1 MADMNYLDVKL
12 SEAYKEHTCFK
23 ELEDMKEFYDNT
35 SDRSYLVVPLGTK
48 SLLNFESY
56 VFMSIY
62 GTLDSIKFLLM
73 DGKINDAFV
82 LVRKY
87 YDDILADIYLQVL
100 LKENNEIGKG
110 LVVEDVQQWLETSYR
125 IPSSKKILQT
135 LMTSPTTKDLYP
147 FFGWKTHL
155 KRIREILDDCVHA
168 NRYSCMLFNCNKVYL
183 GDKKEKQLDKM
194 LIILRQLMKIQVAFM
209 FHLNSEYLM
218 ASDYRDYIEEGMQ
231 PPEGSESWIAPYAQK
246 AFDKYIKP
254 DVKLA
259 TFIKSACYLDIC

>member
-1 MADMNYLDVKL
+1 MNYLDVKL

-35 SDRSYLVVPLGTK
+35 SESSYLFIPLGTK
-48 SLLNFESY
+48 CILNFESY

-194 LIILRQLMKIQVAFM
+194 LIILRQLMKILVAFM

>member
-1 MADMNYLDVKL
+1 MNDLGVKL

-62 GTLDSIKFLLM
+62 GTLDSIELLLM

-100 LKENNEIGKG
+100 LN
-110 LVVEDVQQWLETSYR
+110 Q
-125 IPSSKKILQT
+125 
-135 LMTSPTTKDLYP
+135 
-147 FFGWKTHL
+147 
-155 KRIREILDDCVHA
+155 
-168 NRYSCMLFNCNKVYL
+168 YSV
-183 GDKKEKQLDKM
+183 
-194 LIILRQLMKIQVAFM
+194 
-209 FHLNSEYLM
+209 NSNV
-218 ASDYRDYIEEGMQ
+218 I
-231 PPEGSESWIAPYAQK
+231 
-246 AFDKYIKP
+246 
-254 DVKLA
+254 V
-259 TFIKSACYLDIC
+259 